1 VSIQEISVLIAHGNE
16 KTRDKLADILAT
28 AEGIQV
34 VGVARDSTSA
44 LALAR
49 ELTPTILLLDYDLPG
64 PGAQGQGIE
73 TAEAISATLPA
84 TGVILVGHDMSA
96 DVLRRA
102 IVAGARQFLQLPAS
116 SVVLLRTIRQVHD
129 AVARYGT
136 IARRSDTVPASRRR
150 KGQTM
155 AVFSPKGGV
164 GCTTLATNLAI
175 EIRQETRLSVALVD
189 AALPFGAVDVFLDVS
204 PTRSLADLQGPVDQ
218 INAEFVENMLLTH
231 EQSGVRVLLAPQRP
245 ELADLV
251 TAEMLRR
258 TLATLRERHEY
269 VLVDTSAALDER
281 TLAVLEEADKIL
293 LMVPLN
299 FAALK
304 SVKLFLEVARLLQI
318 PSHKLVLVA
327 TFADSSGGLTID
339 DIEDALAH
347 PVALC
352 VPADSSLTA
361 RAVNTGTPVVLS
373 GRGTPLGQAITDL
386 TRRLVVE
393 CYPEAVTESLLAQA
407 GRSRR
412 LFKFF
417 ARG

>member
-1 VSIQEISVLIAHGNE
+1 VSTQEIDVLIAHGDEN
-16 KTRDKLADILAT
+16 TRNKLVGILTT
-28 AEGIQV
+28 AEGIQI
-34 VGVARDSTSA
+34 VGVAHDSTSV

-49 ELTPTILLLDYDLPG
+49 ELMPTILLLDSDLPG
-64 PGAQGQGIE
+64 TGAQGQGIE

-84 TGVILVGHDMSA
+84 TGVILVGCDMSA

-102 IVAGARQFLQLPAS
+102 IVAGARQFLQLPATP
-116 SVVLLRTIRQVHD
+116 VVLLRTIRQVHD
-129 AVARYGT
+129 T
-136 IARRSDTVPASRRR
+136 IARHSTSARPGDTVRASQRR

-155 AVFSPKGGV
+155 VVFSPKGGV

-175 EIRQETRLSVALVD
+175 AIRQETGSSVALVD
-189 AALPFGAVDVFLDVS
+189 AALPFGAVDVFLDMS

-218 INAEFVENMLLTH
+218 INAEFVENLLLTH
-231 EQSGVRVLLAPQRP
+231 EQSRVRVLLAPQRP

-258 TLATLRERHEY
+258 TLGALRERHEY
-269 VLVDTSAALDER
+269 VVVDTSAALDER
-281 TLAVLEEADKIL
+281 MLVVLEEADKIL
-293 LMVPLN
+293 LMVSLN
-299 FAALK
+299 LAALK
-304 SVKLFLEVARLLQI
+304 SVRIFLEVARLLQI

-327 TFADSSGGLTID
+327 TCADASGGLTID
-339 DIEDALAH
+339 DIEDALAY

-361 RAVNTGTPVVLS
+361 RAVNTGIPVVLS

-393 CYPEAVTESLLAQA
+393 YYPEAVTESLLAQA
-407 GRSRR
+407 GRSHR

>member
-1 VSIQEISVLIAHGNE
+1 VSIQGISVLIAHGNE
-16 KTRDKLADILAT
+16 TTRDELANILAT

-49 ELTPTILLLDYDLPG
+49 KLTPLIVLLDYDLPG

-84 TGVILVGHDMSA
+84 TGVILVGTKTSA
-96 DVLRRA
+96 EVLRRA
-102 IVAGARQFLQLPAS
+102 IVAGARQFLELPATPA
-116 SVVLLRTIRQVHD
+116 VLLRTIRQVHD
-129 AVARYGT
+129 AIARYST

-175 EIRQETRLSVALVD
+175 EIRQETGLSVVLVD

-231 EQSGVRVLLAPQRP
+231 EQSGVRLLLAPQRP

-258 TLATLRERHEY
+258 TLAALRERHEY
-269 VLVDTSAALDER
+269 VLVDTSAALDDR
-281 TLAVLEEADKIL
+281 MLAVLEDADKIL

-299 FAALK
+299 LAALK
-304 SVKLFLEVARLLQI
+304 SVKLLLEVARLLQI
-318 PSHKLVLVA
+318 PSDKLVLVA
-327 TFADSSGGLTID
+327 TFADSSGELTID
-339 DIEDALAH
+339 EIEDALAH

-352 VPADSSLTA
+352 VPADSNLTA

>member
-1 VSIQEISVLIAHGNE
+1 MSTQEISVLIAHGDE
-16 KTRDKLADILAT
+16 TTRDELADILAT

-49 ELTPTILLLDYDLPG
+49 ELIPTILLLDYDLPG

-84 TGVILVGHDMSA
+84 TGIILVGRAMSA
-96 DVLRRA
+96 DVLRHA
-102 IVAGARQFLQLPAS
+102 IVAGARQFLQLPATP
-116 SVVLLRTIRQVHD
+116 VVLLRTIRQVHE
-129 AVARYGT
+129 T
-136 IARRSDTVPASRRR
+136 IARPSDTVPTARRR
-150 KGQTM
+150 KGQSM
-155 AVFSPKGGV
+155 VVFSPKGGV

-175 EIRQETRLSVALVD
+175 AIRQETGSSVALVD

-258 TLATLRERHEY
+258 TLGALRERHDY
-269 VLVDTSAALDER
+269 VVVDTSAALDER
-281 TLAVLEEADKIL
+281 MLVVLEEADKIL
-293 LMVPLN
+293 LMVSLN
-299 FAALK
+299 LAALK
-304 SVKLFLEVARLLQI
+304 SVKIFLEVARLLQI

-327 TFADSSGGLTID
+327 TFADASGGLTID
-339 DIEDALAH
+339 DIDEALAY

-361 RAVNTGTPVVLS
+361 RAVNAGIPVVLS

-412 LFKFF
+412 LFKFL

>member
-1 VSIQEISVLIAHGNE
+1 VSTQEISVLIAHGDE
-16 KTRDKLADILAT
+16 TTRDELANILAT

-34 VGVARDSTSA
+34 VGVVRESTSA

-49 ELTPTILLLDYDLPG
+49 KLTPLIVLLDYDLPG
-64 PGAQGQGIE
+64 PSAQGIE

-84 TGVILVGHDMSA
+84 TGVILLGTKTSA
-96 DVLRRA
+96 EALRRA
-102 IVAGARQFLQLPAS
+102 IVAGARQFLELPATPA
-116 SVVLLRTIRQVHD
+116 VLLRTIRQVHD
-129 AVARYGT
+129 T
-136 IARRSDTVPASRRR
+136 IARHSTIARPSDTVPTSWRR
-150 KGQTM
+150 KGQTIV
-155 AVFSPKGGV
+155 VFSPKGGV

-175 EIRQETRLSVALVD
+175 AIRQETGSSVALVD
-189 AALPFGAVDVFLDVS
+189 AALPFGDVDVFLDVS

-218 INAEFVENMLLTH
+218 INAEFVETMLLTH

-258 TLATLRERHEY
+258 TLGALRERHEY
-269 VLVDTSAALDER
+269 VVLDTSAALDER
-281 TLAVLEEADKIL
+281 MLVVLEEADKIL

-304 SVKLFLEVARLLQI
+304 SVRIFLEVARLLQI
-318 PSHKLVLVA
+318 PSHKLVLLV
-327 TFADSSGGLTID
+327 TFADASGGLTID

-352 VPADSSLTA
+352 IPADSSLTA
-361 RAVNTGTPVVLS
+361 RAVNTGIPVVLS

-407 GRSRR
+407 GTSRR